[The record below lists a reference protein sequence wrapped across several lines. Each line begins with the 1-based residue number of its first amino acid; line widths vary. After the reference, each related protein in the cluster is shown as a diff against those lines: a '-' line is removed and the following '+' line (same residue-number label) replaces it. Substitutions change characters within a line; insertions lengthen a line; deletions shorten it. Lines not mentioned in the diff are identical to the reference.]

1 MRLQPEFVIM
11 DTKPG
16 YCLGSSGKLMN
27 QYMIKDHMLSHYRKL
42 YSAKAAVD
50 CSVPKSMQ
58 SNVKY
63 VDQKRR
69 ESRKDALSQSR
80 RSDSQRSTRINSRT
94 SCSTKNS
101 RPSVQGDESAYHY
114 LEQSLMS
121 SPRIS
126 TSFHCKQIV
135 YPSQTSGTPANHFRS
150 ASELSYRSPNP
161 HWQDA
166 GPSCATSASQRGYK
180 SFQDP
185 TQKTYSGDVLL
196 KHAHRFTPEKPF
208 TPRTLKSDHKP
219 MLLQYRYYTPPRR
232 KVEEEKSSS
241 VIRQETRH
249 GSTRSKRGFSP
260 PIESLQTLTLD
271 HEWSDGET
279 DSFRHHGKTNRFKNS
294 DFLLSSSRISPE
306 GMRSPIMR
314 KVSAEEEELMYLEF
328 ITDVTNEILTQG
340 LYSDRVLKRVF
351 ERHIDMNRHRLDENK
366 MRHLLDNLQ
375 MDLQS
380 PPAASITSLGAGES
394 HYPLKRL
401 PPHDV
406 DYLLH
411 DVFNEERGQMEDV
424 TPAAASTPVNQS
436 LDVEFNHILLN
447 EDEHLTCAVGNEDDR
462 GVLEQV
468 DELGKI
474 MAESLSVS
482 ETLKDQQEEF
492 EQEQTRGDVSDD
504 EF

>member
-1 MRLQPEFVIM
+1 MRFLREFLIM

-16 YCLGSSGKLMN
+16 YCLAASDKLMN
-27 QYMIKDHMLSHYRKL
+27 QYMMKDHMLSHYRKL
-42 YSAKAAVD
+42 YSAKAVVD
-50 CSVPKSMQ
+50 CSVPKSMH

-69 ESRKDALSQSR
+69 EQLRKDTPSQSG
-80 RSDSQRSTRINSRT
+80 RSTSQRSTRINSRT
-94 SCSTKNS
+94 SCTSKKS
-101 RPSVQGDESAYHY
+101 RPSVQGDDSAYHY
-114 LEQSLMS
+114 LNQSLMS

-126 TSFHCKQIV
+126 TSFHSKQIV
-135 YPSQTSGTPANHFRS
+135 YPSPANHFPS
-150 ASELSYRSPNP
+150 ASELTYPNP
-161 HWQDA
+161 HWHPA
-166 GPSCATSASQRGYK
+166 GPSCATATSQRGYR

-196 KHAHRFTPEKPF
+196 KHAHRFTQEKPF
-208 TPRTLKSDHKP
+208 TPRTLKSDHKST
-219 MLLQYRYYTPPRR
+219 LLQYRYYTPPRR
-232 KVEEEKSSS
+232 KAEEEKSSS
-241 VIRQETRH
+241 KIFRQETYH

-260 PIESLQTLTLD
+260 QLESQPFTLD
-271 HEWSDGET
+271 HEWSDEET
-279 DSFRHHGKTNRFKNS
+279 DSFRHHGKTSRFRDG

-375 MDLQS
+375 EDLRS
-380 PPAASITSLGAGES
+380 PPAAAVTSYS
-394 HYPLKRL
+394 PVIYQML
-401 PPHDV
+401 PSD
-406 DYLLH
+406 DGDDLLH
-411 DVFNEERGQMEDV
+411 KVFNVDRGQSEDV
-424 TPAAASTPVNQS
+424 TPAVASTPVNHSRAGLEDCNEGSEIS
-436 LDVEFNHILLN
+436 LNDDTHLN
-447 EDEHLTCAVGNEDDR
+447 PRNTADDNE
-462 GVLEQV
+462 VSEQV

-474 MAESLSVS
+474 MVESLSVS
-482 ETLKDQQEEF
+482 EPRQQVF
-492 EQEQTRGDVSDD
+492 EQEQTRGDISDD

>member
-1 MRLQPEFVIM
+1 MRFLREFLIM

-16 YCLGSSGKLMN
+16 YSLGSSGKLMN

-42 YSAKAAVD
+42 YSARAAVD
-50 CSVPKSMQ
+50 CSVPKSMH

-69 ESRKDALSQSR
+69 EQLRKGTLSQSG
-80 RSDSQRSTRINSRT
+80 RSTSQRSTRINSRT
-94 SCSTKNS
+94 SCTSKNS
-101 RPSVQGDESAYHY
+101 RPSVQGEDSAYHY
-114 LEQSLMS
+114 LDQSLMS

-126 TSFHCKQIV
+126 TSFHSKQIV
-135 YPSQTSGTPANHFRS
+135 YPSPVNHFPS
-150 ASELSYRSPNP
+150 ASELTYRSPSA
-161 HWQDA
+161 HWHPA
-166 GPSCATSASQRGYK
+166 GPSCATSASQRGYR

-196 KHAHRFTPEKPF
+196 KHAHRFTQEKPF
-208 TPRTLKSDHKP
+208 TPRTLKSDHKST
-219 MLLQYRYYTPPRR
+219 LLQYRYYTPPRR
-232 KVEEEKSSS
+232 KAEEEESSS
-241 VIRQETRH
+241 KIIRQEMYH

-260 PIESLQTLTLD
+260 QLETRQPFTLD
-271 HEWSDGET
+271 HEWSDEET
-279 DSFRHHGKTNRFKNS
+279 DSFRHHGKTSRFRDS

-375 MDLQS
+375 EDLRS
-380 PPAASITSLGAGES
+380 PPAAAVPSFSPVICQT
-394 HYPLKRL
+394 L
-401 PPHDV
+401 PPD
-406 DYLLH
+406 DGDDLLRQ
-411 DVFNEERGQMEDV
+411 VFSEDV
-424 TPAAASTPVNQS
+424 SPAVASTPVNHSRAGLEHCNEGSETS
-436 LDVEFNHILLN
+436 LNDNGYLN
-447 EDEHLTCAVGNEDDR
+447 PRNNTGDHDEVS
-462 GVLEQV
+462 EQV

-482 ETLKDQQEEF
+482 ETQQQVSD
-492 EQEQTRGDVSDD
+492 QEQTRGDISDD

>member
-1 MRLQPEFVIM
+1 MRLQPEFHIM

-16 YCLGSSGKLMN
+16 FLFGSSGKMMN
-27 QYMIKDHMLSHYRKL
+27 QYMIKDHMVSHYRKL

-50 CSVPKSMQ
+50 CSVPKSMHC
-58 SNVKY
+58 NVKY

-69 ESRKDALSQSR
+69 EQLRKDTGSQSR
-80 RSDSQRSTRINSRT
+80 RFDSQRSTRINSRT
-94 SCSTKNS
+94 SCSSKNS
-101 RPSVQGDESAYHY
+101 RPSVQGGNSAYHY
-114 LEQSLMS
+114 LDQSLMS

-126 TSFHCKQIV
+126 TSFHSKQIV

-150 ASELSYRSPNP
+150 ASELSSRSPNP
-161 HWQDA
+161 QWQDA
-166 GPSCATSASQRGYK
+166 GPSCATSASQGGYR

-208 TPRTLKSDHKP
+208 TPRTLKSHHQST
-219 MLLQYRYYTPPRR
+219 LLQYRYYTPPRR
-232 KVEEEKSSS
+232 KVEEEKPPS

-249 GSTRSKRGFSP
+249 GSARAKRGFSP
-260 PIESLQTLTLD
+260 QLDSLQTYTLD
-271 HEWSDGET
+271 HEWSDEET
-279 DSFRHHGKTNRFKNS
+279 DSFRHHGKTNRFKGS
-294 DFLLSSSRISPE
+294 DFLLSSSRVSPE

-375 MDLQS
+375 KDLQT
-380 PPAASITSLGAGES
+380 PPAASLPSLGAEES
-394 HYPLKRL
+394 HSPVKRL
-401 PPHDV
+401 PPDDV
-406 DYLLH
+406 GSLLH
-411 DVFNEERGQMEDV
+411 QVFNEERGQSEDV
-424 TPAAASTPVNQS
+424 TPAAASTPVNHS
-436 LDVEFNHILLN
+436 HIS
-447 EDEHLTCAVGNEDDR
+447 LTCAAEHPRITEDDNEVS
-462 GVLEQV
+462 GQV

-482 ETLKDQQEEF
+482 EPLKDQQEVF
-492 EQEQTRGDVSDD
+492 EPEQTRGDISDD

>member
-1 MRLQPEFVIM
+1 MRFLPEFLIM

-27 QYMIKDHMLSHYRKL
+27 QYMIKDHMLSHYKKL
-42 YSAKAAVD
+42 YSAKAVVD
-50 CSVPKSMQ
+50 CSVPKSMH

-69 ESRKDALSQSR
+69 EQLRKDTLSQSG
-80 RSDSQRSTRINSRT
+80 RSISQRSTRINSRASCT
-94 SCSTKNS
+94 SKNS
-101 RPSVQGDESAYHY
+101 RPSVQGDDSACHY
-114 LEQSLMS
+114 LDQSLMS

-126 TSFHCKQIV
+126 TSFHSKQIV
-135 YPSQTSGTPANHFRS
+135 YPSSANHFPS
-150 ASELSYRSPNP
+150 ASELTYRSPNSYWHP
-161 HWQDA
+161 A
-166 GPSCATSASQRGYK
+166 GPSCATSASQRGYR

-196 KHAHRFTPEKPF
+196 KHAHRFTQEKPF
-208 TPRTLKSDHKP
+208 TPRTLKSDHKST
-219 MLLQYRYYTPPRR
+219 LLQYRYYTPPRR
-232 KVEEEKSSS
+232 KAEEEKSSS
-241 VIRQETRH
+241 KIIRQETYR

-260 PIESLQTLTLD
+260 QLESPQPFTLD
-271 HEWSDGET
+271 HEWSDEET
-279 DSFRHHGKTNRFKNS
+279 NSFRHHGKTSRFRDG
-294 DFLLSSSRISPE
+294 DFLLSSYRISPE

-375 MDLQS
+375 EDLRS
-380 PPAASITSLGAGES
+380 PPAAAVTSYSPAI
-394 HYPLKRL
+394 YQTL
-401 PPHDV
+401 PSD
-406 DYLLH
+406 DGDDLLH
-411 DVFNEERGQMEDV
+411 KVFSENV
-424 TPAAASTPVNQS
+424 TPAVASTPVNHS
-436 LDVEFNHILLN
+436 LEDRNEGSEISLN
-447 EDEHLTCAVGNEDDR
+447 DNEHLNPRNTEDDNE
-462 GVLEQV
+462 VLEQV

-482 ETLKDQQEEF
+482 ETQQQAF
-492 EQEQTRGDVSDD
+492 EREQTRGDISDD

>member
-1 MRLQPEFVIM
+1 MRFLPEFLMM

-42 YSAKAAVD
+42 YSARAAVD
-50 CSVPKSMQ
+50 CSVPKSMY

-69 ESRKDALSQSR
+69 EQLRKDTQSQSG
-80 RSDSQRSTRINSRT
+80 RSTSQRSTRINSRT
-94 SCSTKNS
+94 SCSSKNS
-101 RPSVQGDESAYHY
+101 RPSVQGDDSAYHY
-114 LEQSLMS
+114 LDQSLMS

-126 TSFHCKQIV
+126 TSFHSKQIV
-135 YPSQTSGTPANHFRS
+135 YPSPANHFRS

-161 HWQDA
+161 HWHPA
-166 GPSCATSASQRGYK
+166 GPSCATSASQRGYR

-196 KHAHRFTPEKPF
+196 KHAHRFTQEKPF
-208 TPRTLKSDHKP
+208 TPRTLKSDHKST
-219 MLLQYRYYTPPRR
+219 LLQYRYYTPPRR
-232 KVEEEKSSS
+232 KAEEEKSSS
-241 VIRQETRH
+241 KIIRQEAYH
-249 GSTRSKRGFSP
+249 GSTRCKQGFSP
-260 PIESLQTLTLD
+260 QLKSPQPFTLD
-271 HEWSDGET
+271 HEWSDEET
-279 DSFRHHGKTNRFKNS
+279 DSFRHHGKMSRFRDS

-351 ERHIDMNRHRLDENK
+351 ERHIDMNKHRLDENK

-375 MDLQS
+375 EDLQS
-380 PPAASITSLGAGES
+380 PPAAAIRSDRPAICQT
-394 HYPLKRL
+394 L
-401 PPHDV
+401 PSDDV
-406 DYLLH
+406 DDLLH
-411 DVFNEERGQMEDV
+411 KVFNEDRDLS
-424 TPAAASTPVNQS
+424 PAVASTPINHS
-436 LDVEFNHILLN
+436 RAGLEEADVEFSHNEGCEISLN
-447 EDEHLTCAVGNEDDR
+447 DNEYHNPRNTEDYNE
-462 GVLEQV
+462 VSEQV

-482 ETLKDQQEEF
+482 EAQRQVF
-492 EQEQTRGDVSDD
+492 EQEQTRGDISDD

>member
-1 MRLQPEFVIM
+1 MRFLPEFLMM

-16 YCLGSSGKLMN
+16 YCLGSSGKLMD

-50 CSVPKSMQ
+50 CSLPKSMY

-69 ESRKDALSQSR
+69 EQLRKDTQGQSGRSTSQT
-80 RSDSQRSTRINSRT
+80 STRINSRT
-94 SCSTKNS
+94 SCSSKNS
-101 RPSVQGDESAYHY
+101 RPSVQGGDSAYHY
-114 LEQSLMS
+114 LDQSLMS

-126 TSFHCKQIV
+126 TSFHSKQIV
-135 YPSQTSGTPANHFRS
+135 YPSPTNHFQS

-161 HWQDA
+161 HWHPA
-166 GPSCATSASQRGYK
+166 GPSCATSASQRGYR

-196 KHAHRFTPEKPF
+196 KHAHRFTQEKPF
-208 TPRTLKSDHKP
+208 TPRTLKSDHKST
-219 MLLQYRYYTPPRR
+219 LLQYRYYTPPRR
-232 KVEEEKSSS
+232 KAEEERSSS
-241 VIRQETRH
+241 KVVRQETYH
-249 GSTRSKRGFSP
+249 G
-260 PIESLQTLTLD
+260 
-271 HEWSDGET
+271 
-279 DSFRHHGKTNRFKNS
+279 
-294 DFLLSSSRISPE
+294 RISPE

-351 ERHIDMNRHRLDENK
+351 ERHIDMNKHRLDENK

-375 MDLQS
+375 EDLQS
-380 PPAASITSLGAGES
+380 PPAAAITSNSSAICQM
-394 HYPLKRL
+394 L
-401 PPHDV
+401 PSDDV
-406 DYLLH
+406 DDLLH
-411 DVFNEERGQMEDV
+411 KVFNENRGQSEDISSAV
-424 TPAAASTPVNQS
+424 ASTPLNQS
-436 LDVEFNHILLN
+436 RAGLEEVDVEFSHNEGEIFLN
-447 EDEHLTCAVGNEDDR
+447 DNEHLNPRNTEDDNE
-462 GVLEQV
+462 VSEQV

-474 MAESLSVS
+474 MAESLRVS
-482 ETLKDQQEEF
+482 ETQQE
-492 EQEQTRGDVSDD
+492 QVRGDISDD